1 MGAVLGV
8 LFSPLTLLITKYG
21 AGYLL
26 FTLFLIPLILGLLII
41 SIMVKMIYV
50 FCFYFPNYLLFGF
63 NSSTFQNES
72 FLNVPSVWYHFLIV
86 SIVIWIFMFMITVI
100 RFTTKGNSNESNEII
115 KSAFFMAMKGVGLLF
130 IINGLIFVLNFI
142 ILSITSLLVSGDTSF
157 ENMFVLLFLKSFLE
171 NTNFNDPSK
180 EDAIFKAIS
189 NANITGIGE
198 AFSIGVYSNLYDN
211 SGGIIGLMVF
221 IVLCVVLLIII
232 AKIIFG
238 VVFDI
243 ISKLF
248 QMMILFVSFPVI
260 VPWSIGDGGKKLK
273 IWKDEYLSALLSLSA
288 YLIGL
293 KLISL
298 FINIGNSFIDSL
310 DNSKRYTKFFPLI
323 YQVSGLITVF
333 IKMIFMVGSIGAYK
347 GISALFIKYIG
358 TELNTNNKGAG
369 LLKHSKSAGRVGFEY
384 ADAKNSLL
392 KEKGVKH
399 ISQLGASDRKRVRLD
414 AVKDVS
420 KGILRGI
427 VGMKK

>member
-1 MGAVLGV
+1 
-8 LFSPLTLLITKYG
+8 
-21 AGYLL
+21 
-26 FTLFLIPLILGLLII
+26 
-41 SIMVKMIYV
+41 
-50 FCFYFPNYLLFGF
+50 
-63 NSSTFQNES
+63 
-72 FLNVPSVWYHFLIV
+72 
-86 SIVIWIFMFMITVI
+86 
-100 RFTTKGNSNESNEII
+100 
-115 KSAFFMAMKGVGLLF
+115 MAMKGVGLLF

-298 FINIGNSFIDSL
+298 FINIGNLFIDSL

-333 IKMIFMVGSIGAYK
+333 IKMIFMAGSIGAYK

-369 LLKHSKSAGRVGFEY
+369 LLKHIMRWKSWFW
-384 ADAKNSLL
+384 
-392 KEKGVKH
+392 
-399 ISQLGASDRKRVRLD
+399 ICWC
-414 AVKDVS
+414 
-420 KGILRGI
+420 
-427 VGMKK
+427 

>member
-1 MGAVLGV
+1 
-8 LFSPLTLLITKYG
+8 
-21 AGYLL
+21 
-26 FTLFLIPLILGLLII
+26 
-41 SIMVKMIYV
+41 
-50 FCFYFPNYLLFGF
+50 
-63 NSSTFQNES
+63 
-72 FLNVPSVWYHFLIV
+72 
-86 SIVIWIFMFMITVI
+86 
-100 RFTTKGNSNESNEII
+100 
-115 KSAFFMAMKGVGLLF
+115 
-130 IINGLIFVLNFI
+130 
-142 ILSITSLLVSGDTSF
+142 
-157 ENMFVLLFLKSFLE
+157 MFVLLFLKSFLE
-171 NTNFNDPSK
+171 NTNFNDPNK

-310 DNSKRYTKFFPLI
+310 DNSKRYTKFSLI

-333 IKMIFMVGSIGAYK
+333 IKMIFIFGSIGAYK

-369 LLKHSKSAGRVGFEY
+369 LLKHSKTAGRVGFEY

-392 KEKGVKH
+392 KEKDKSYFS
-399 ISQLGASDRKRVRLD
+399 IRCFW
-414 AVKDVS
+414 
-420 KGILRGI
+420 
-427 VGMKK
+427 

>member
-1 MGAVLGV
+1 
-8 LFSPLTLLITKYG
+8 
-21 AGYLL
+21 
-26 FTLFLIPLILGLLII
+26 
-41 SIMVKMIYV
+41 
-50 FCFYFPNYLLFGF
+50 
-63 NSSTFQNES
+63 
-72 FLNVPSVWYHFLIV
+72 
-86 SIVIWIFMFMITVI
+86 
-100 RFTTKGNSNESNEII
+100 
-115 KSAFFMAMKGVGLLF
+115 MKGVGLLF

-180 EDAIFKAIS
+180 EDVIFKAIS

-333 IKMIFMVGSIGAYK
+333 IKMIFILVLLVLIRVY
-347 GISALFIKYIG
+347 LLYL
-358 TELNTNNKGAG
+358 LN
-369 LLKHSKSAGRVGFEY
+369 
-384 ADAKNSLL
+384 
-392 KEKGVKH
+392 
-399 ISQLGASDRKRVRLD
+399 
-414 AVKDVS
+414 
-420 KGILRGI
+420 IL
-427 VGMKK
+427 VLN